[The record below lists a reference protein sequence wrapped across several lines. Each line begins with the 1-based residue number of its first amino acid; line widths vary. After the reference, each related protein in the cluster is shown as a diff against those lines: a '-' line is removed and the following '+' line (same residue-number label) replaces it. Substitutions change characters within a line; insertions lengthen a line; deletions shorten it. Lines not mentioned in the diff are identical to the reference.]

1 MSADHETQGEMDES
15 QLPGPGAPT
24 PLSALEV
31 GVPSL
36 MELDSIRE
44 AMPQQNTN

>member
-36 MELDSIRE
+36 MKLDCICDAIE
-44 AMPQQNTN
+44 TKY

>member
-1 MSADHETQGEMDES
+1 MAAEMETQGEPDDS

-31 GVPSL
+31 SETP
-36 MELDSIRE
+36 EDQR
-44 AMPQQNTN
+44 